1 MAFQTY
7 LIESITAALRWL
19 NDWPVGLKLNTPLSQ
34 FFSTSLSLVV
44 ERWSSQPA
52 IVIGVELIVNP
63 VRPAQSLNRILHP
76 LLYRPS
82 RLVQPCRV
90 HSTPCRCQRP
100 FQTPRFTPHHLFLHH
115 QPHVPM
121 AAGFLRLAVQPL
133 PRYIVPPTSTRIC
146 STNIVGKRWNV
157 LRERTD
163 TYEYDVDQ
171 LFLGTL
177 LFTVSAFLFPTVL
190 TYATLFTFVRSLCSQ
205 CGTNDDRIS

>member
-133 PRYIVPPTSTRIC
+133 PRYLVPPTFHQDMLNEHRRQEMECPAGANGYIRIRC
-146 STNIVGKRWNV
+146 RSAVSRYSLIHGFRLPLSDSAHVCDAV
-157 LRERTD
+157 YIRT
-163 TYEYDVDQ
+163 
-171 LFLGTL
+171 
-177 LFTVSAFLFPTVL
+177 
-190 TYATLFTFVRSLCSQ
+190 
-205 CGTNDDRIS
+205 ISMFSMRDE